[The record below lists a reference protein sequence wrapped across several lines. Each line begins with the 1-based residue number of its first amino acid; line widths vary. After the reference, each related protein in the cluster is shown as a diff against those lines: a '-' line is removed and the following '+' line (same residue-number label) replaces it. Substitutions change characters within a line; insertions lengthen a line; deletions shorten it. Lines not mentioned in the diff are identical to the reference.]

1 MFLASHFV
9 NLTVNATHQST
20 MKLDNQSL
28 LSKLFIFSL
37 FMFGIAACDSD
48 ERAQTKVSKNIFRGP
63 AVGVLTAGTPI
74 EGVSYSA
81 SSGASGVTDA
91 KGQFNF
97 NYGDRIQFQL
107 GKLTLAEVEG
117 STQITPIELAGDNP
131 RKRRNLLILFQALDV
146 DNDPENGITLPGP
159 AIATLDSSL
168 NLQIDPVEFAASTTL
183 ASAREA
189 AGIPGE
195 IRGADEVNA
204 YFLSRAVDLLGSHVW
219 IHIDDTH
226 TDFFRAATDGS
237 GTYLHGVAT
246 ADDVCDLNR
255 ACGSRVVFTAGL
267 EYGVAAAS
275 LVDERGFKLSSKTEL
290 DTNIQ
295 GGLSHPRADSRVR
308 SSGDELIMSDRVVVP
323 REREQAGLFGELFH
337 ISKPIELSDENEVAQ
352 TEIMEIRYIKME
364 NQPNNIIGAWA
375 QDRESIKTPALLFF
389 SDNRYMLID
398 PTGTTWQEKSPDCA
412 KPGVE
417 MARYVFDSAGNTLKL
432 NSFVYNTSGCA
443 GLSDHAGKSIGFEI
457 AANGQSATLSV
468 PSREAVTLY
477 RISD

>member
-1 MFLASHFV
+1 
-9 NLTVNATHQST
+9 

-28 LSKLFIFSL
+28 LSKLLVSSL
-37 FMFGIAACDSD
+37 FMFGLAACDSD
-48 ERAQTKVSKNIFRGP
+48 ERVETKVSNNTFQGP
-63 AVGVLTAGTPI
+63 AVGVLTAGTAI
-74 EGVSYSA
+74 EGVNYST

-91 KGQFNF
+91 KGTFEFNH
-97 NYGDRIQFQL
+97 GDRIQFQL
-107 GKLTLAEVEG
+107 GKLALADVEG
-117 STQITPIELAGDNP
+117 STQITPIELAGDNA
-131 RKRRNLLILFQALDV
+131 RKRQNLLILFQALDT
-146 DNDPENGITLPGP
+146 DNDPENGITLPES
-159 AIATLDSSL
+159 AVVALDSSL
-168 NLQIDPVEFAASTTL
+168 NLQTDPVEFAASPALT
-183 ASAREA
+183 SAREA

-219 IHIDDTH
+219 IHIDDAH

-267 EYGVAAAS
+267 EYGVATAS
-275 LVDERGFKLSSKTEL
+275 MADERGFKLSSKPEL

-295 GGLSHPRADSRVR
+295 GGLSHPRTDSRVR
-308 SSGDELIMSDRVVVP
+308 SSGDELIMSDRVIVP

-352 TEIMEIRYIKME
+352 TEIMEVRYIKME
-364 NQPNNIIGAWA
+364 NQPNKIIGAWA
-375 QDRESIKTPALLFF
+375 QNRESIKTPTLLFF

-398 PTGTTWQEKSPDCA
+398 PTGSTWQEKQPDCA
-412 KPGVE
+412 KPGIE
-417 MARYVFDSAGNTLKL
+417 MARYVFDNTDNALKL

-443 GLSDHAGKSIGFEI
+443 GLSDYSGKSIGFEI
-457 AANGQSATLSV
+457 AANGQSAMLSV